1 MASCEPVPMSAQAC
15 NRLLAGARTHVW
27 IKVMTDAVRLAIH
40 PSVVFRELDGE
51 AVLLNLDSGVYYGL
65 DAVGTRVWA
74 LVAEYGS
81 ARGVCDQMEKEYDVS
96 PEVLER
102 DVDRLIGELRD
113 KGLLVPVAPT

>member
-1 MASCEPVPMSAQAC
+1 
-15 NRLLAGARTHVW
+15 
-27 IKVMTDAVRLAIH
+27 MTDAARLAIH

-74 LVAEYGS
+74 LVVEHGT
-81 ARGVCDQMEKEYDVS
+81 ARGVCDQMEKEYAVS

-102 DVDRLIGELRD
+102 DVDRLITEMRD
-113 KGLLVPVAPT
+113 KGLLVTVAPA